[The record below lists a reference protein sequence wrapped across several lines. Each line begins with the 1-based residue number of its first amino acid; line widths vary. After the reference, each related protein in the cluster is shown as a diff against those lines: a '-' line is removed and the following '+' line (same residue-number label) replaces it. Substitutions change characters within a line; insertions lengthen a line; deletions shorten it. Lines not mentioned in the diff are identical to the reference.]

1 MLFLKSFKPNKKK
14 IIIFI
19 IVALISY
26 VFLSSIKYRCATCPM
41 EQFKCTDFRFL
52 SPIATCICG
61 CTSLLIVLRNWV
73 IVLIPGFIVYFLIS
87 LYEFFREL

>member
-1 MLFLKSFKPNKKK
+1 
-14 IIIFI
+14 
-19 IVALISY
+19 
-26 VFLSSIKYRCATCPM
+26 M